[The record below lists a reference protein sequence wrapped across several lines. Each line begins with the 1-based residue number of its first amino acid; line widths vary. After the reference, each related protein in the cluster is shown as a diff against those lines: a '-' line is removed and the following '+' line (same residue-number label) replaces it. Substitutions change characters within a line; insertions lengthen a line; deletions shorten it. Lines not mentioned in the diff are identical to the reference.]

1 MLKRLIVDIPYNPAL
16 SRVYFYGE
24 DNIHY
29 RYLTGD
35 SKEYLCPIHTMGK
48 TLENIIDTIKD
59 NDWITFHIS
68 RAKHHICS
76 GECKN
81 EFNKEIIELAERIK
95 G

>member
-48 TLENIIDTIKD
+48 TLENIIDEFPVGLKI
-59 NDWITFHIS
+59 ITDEDEVTRILTMH
-68 RAKHHICS
+68 
-76 GECKN
+76 
-81 EFNKEIIELAERIK
+81 ELVN
-95 G
+95 

>member
-1 MLKRLIVDIPYNPAL
+1 MIVFD
-16 SRVYFYGE
+16 
-24 DNIHY
+24 D
-29 RYLTGD
+29 D
-35 SKEYLCPIHTMGK
+35 EYLYRIYCDQCGKHIETPHEPCPQD
-48 TLENIIDTIKD
+48 IIDAIRD

-68 RAKHHICS
+68 RAKLHICS